1 MGKADKPSSSK
12 GDTETPLLPKSS
24 KTKSNKSGISKQASK
39 SSKISTGKMSKTVVD
54 AKAIKTNA
62 ATVSSAKSD
71 KINTTNGYRTIFKK
85 PLRD

>member
-24 KTKSNKSGISKQASK
+24 KTKSKSGISKQASK